1 MIQSM
6 TGFGRCNTQENGRDF
21 VVEIKTVNHRYLDL
35 NIKMPRTLI
44 SLEDRI
50 RKIVQ
55 STINR
60 GKVDIFITQKVYER
74 DDISAHFN
82 KTLCDSYIN
91 NLKEMKER
99 YGLKDEISIAVVS
112 RLPEVLTLQQEEE
125 DLETIWKSLEVPIVE
140 ALKSLKDMRVYEG
153 KKLYEDINS
162 RCENLEKYLEQIKSR
177 APFVVTDYKEK
188 LNVRIKELL
197 DSVPVDESRI
207 AMEISLYADK
217 VNIDEEIVRLNSHI
231 KQLRDTLLMDEPV
244 GRKLDFLVQEMNREA
259 NTIGSKAND
268 LELVNTVLNTK
279 NEIEKIREQ
288 VQNIE

>member
-231 KQLRDTLLMDEPV
+231 KQLKDTLLMDEPV

-288 VQNIE
+288 IQNIE